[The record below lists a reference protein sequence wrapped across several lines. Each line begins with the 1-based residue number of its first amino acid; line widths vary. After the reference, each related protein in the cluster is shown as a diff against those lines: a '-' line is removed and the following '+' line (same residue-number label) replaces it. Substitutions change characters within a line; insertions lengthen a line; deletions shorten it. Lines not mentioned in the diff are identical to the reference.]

1 MYVPITEESNLTW
14 SVTDPATANAPKL
27 KKFDYTLVKSKLS
40 WQEAAD
46 ACTAQ
51 QAQLAKLDSKLKN
64 DLALEKLGIIEGATN
79 IFEIWFGARR
89 DPNANNNWIFTD
101 GSAVN
106 YTSWGPGR
114 GKLLINKNIQ
124 NIELVLCQ
132 NMNIRVNDTLN
143 ILVHFM
149 I

>member
-1 MYVPITEESNLTW
+1 M
-14 SVTDPATANAPKL
+14 
-27 KKFDYTLVKSKLS
+27 KKFDYTLVKSELS

-46 ACTAQ
+46 ACTQAAQ

-64 DLALEKLGIIEGATN
+64 DLAREKLRLIKPIGAW
-79 IFEIWFGARR
+79 FGAWFGARR

-114 GKLLINKNIQ
+114 GKLLINMKIQ
-124 NIELVLCQ
+124 NIKLNHEATIPPPAFPPFTSYILITLTQLQIRQ
-132 NMNIRVNDTLN
+132 N
-143 ILVHFM
+143 F
-149 I
+149 

>member
-1 MYVPITEESNLTW
+1 M
-14 SVTDPATANAPKL
+14 
-27 KKFDYTLVKSKLS
+27 S

-46 ACTAQ
+46 ACTQAAQ

-64 DLALEKLGIIEGATN
+64 DLAMEKVRLIVRDTSDFGA
-79 IFEIWFGARR
+79 WFGARR

-124 NIELVLCQ
+124 NIELVLRQ

>member
-1 MYVPITEESNLTW
+1 M
-14 SVTDPATANAPKL
+14 
-27 KKFDYTLVKSKLS
+27 KKFDYTLVKSELS

-46 ACTAQ
+46 ACTQAAQ
-51 QAQLAKLDSKLKN
+51 QAQLAKLDSKLKS
-64 DLALEKLGIIEGATN
+64 DLAMEKFRLLRATSNAFGA
-79 IFEIWFGARR
+79 WFGARR

-101 GSAVN
+101 GSAVD

-114 GKLLINKNIQ
+114 GKLLINNKNIQ